1 MTAPLVRF
9 EDKVA
14 VVVGGTAGIGL
25 ATALRLRAEGAVV
38 VTAARDAER
47 GRRNLDDA
55 GAPDVEVVAV
65 DVTDE
70 DRVDGLFAGVGAAHG
85 RVDVVVNSAGVLWV
99 EAFDTMQ
106 HRSWEKV
113 LRTNLDGP
121 VRVCRAALPWL
132 RAAVARPAGTGTAA
146 IVNICSLDAVA
157 GDRGMSA
164 YNAAKAGLLN
174 FTRALALELAPEG
187 IRANVVSPGAID
199 TDMTAAATRSDVAS
213 ALFRAAIPV
222 GRYGR
227 PEEIAAAVAFAAA
240 DEASFLVGS
249 NIVVDGGVTTGTG
262 HPDLLEMF
270 RPRGDA

>member
-1 MTAPLVRF
+1 VTAPLLRYA
-9 EDKVA
+9 DKVA

-25 ATALRLRAEGAVV
+25 ATVLRLRAEGATVV
-38 VTAARDAER
+38 AAARDAER
-47 GRRNLDDA
+47 GRRNLDAA
-55 GAPDVEVVAV
+55 GAPDVTVVAV

-70 DRVDGLFAGVGAAHG
+70 ERVDALFAEVGADHG

-99 EAFDTMQ
+99 ERFDTMA

-132 RAAVARPAGTGTAA
+132 RAAVARPGASGSAA
-146 IVNICSLDAVA
+146 IVNVCSLDAVA
-157 GDRGMSA
+157 ADKGMSA

-199 TDMTAAATRSDVAS
+199 TDMTAAATRSTYAS
-213 ALFRAAIPV
+213 EQFRAAIPV

-227 PEEIAAAVAFAAA
+227 PEEIAAAIAFAAA

-249 NIVVDGGVTTGTG
+249 NIVVDGGVTSGTG

-270 RPRGDA
+270 RPRGDS

>member
-1 MTAPLVRF
+1 MTAPLLRYA
-9 EDKVA
+9 DKVA

-25 ATALRLRAEGAVV
+25 ATVLRLRAEGATVIA
-38 VTAARDAER
+38 AARDAER
-47 GRRNLDDA
+47 GRRNLDAA
-55 GAPDVEVVAV
+55 GAPDVTVVAV
-65 DVTDE
+65 DATDE
-70 DRVDGLFAGVGAAHG
+70 ERVDALFAEVGADHG

-99 EAFDTMQ
+99 ERFDTMA

-113 LRTNLDGP
+113 MRTNLDGP

-132 RAAVARPAGTGTAA
+132 RAAVARPGAPGSAA
-146 IVNICSLDAVA
+146 IVNVCSLDAVA
-157 GDRGMSA
+157 ADKGMSA

-199 TDMTAAATRSDVAS
+199 TDMTAAATRSAHAS
-213 ALFRAAIPV
+213 EQFRAAIPV

-227 PEEIAAAVAFAAA
+227 PEEIAAAIAFAAA

-249 NIVVDGGVTTGTG
+249 NIVVDGGVTSGTG

-270 RPRGDA
+270 RPRGDT